1 MWYRVRMRKLSQKA
15 IDNTL
20 QYFKEVDARRA
31 QKPTLNNYAKD
42 NRKHGG
48 GAKPFRHVPPHLR
61 DTAWAEYNRLYDKAK
76 REGKAI
82 TQQKIG
88 SMMANAAY
96 ITMYV
101 RASDRYLN
109 WCKRWYTRTYLFQC
123 YLAQT
128 MAPAEARRNPKDAR
142 TFIHLT

>member
-1 MWYRVRMRKLSQKA
+1 MRKLSQKA
-15 IDNTL
+15 IDATL
-20 QYFKEVDARRA
+20 QYFKEVDARRS

-61 DTAWAEYNRLYDKAK
+61 DTAWAEYNRLYDKAV

-96 ITMYV
+96 IAIYARGSRRYTNWMIRWNV
-101 RASDRYLN
+101 RRYMF
-109 WCKRWYTRTYLFQC
+109 KC
-123 YLAQT
+123 YLHQT
-128 MAPAEARRNPKDAR
+128 MSPPEARRDPKDAR
-142 TFIHLT
+142 TFIHLTD

>member
-1 MWYRVRMRKLSQKA
+1 MRKLSQKA
-15 IDNTL
+15 IDATL

-61 DTAWAEYNRLYDKAK
+61 DTAWAEYNRLYDKAV

-96 ITMYV
+96 IAIYA
-101 RASDRYLN
+101 RGSRRYTN
-109 WCKRWYTRTYLFQC
+109 WMHRWQIRTYLFKC
-123 YLAQT
+123 YLHQT
-128 MAPAEARRNPKDAR
+128 MAPPEARRDPKDAR
-142 TFIHLT
+142 TTFDLTGV